1 MQEGRENCFLSYLGL
16 TGGSSQHFSI
26 KGNDRDKIPPAILQ
40 LGVQVSAMLSKSKG
54 LVRAPR
60 EWQSAEPRRE
70 GGQLCSIFAPLP
82 HSGRMG
88 ITIPR
93 NCFPGTEIVGKGG
106 VRRLGLPHTAFPWAF
121 WVRILM
127 RLLITS
133 YLCISLQDLSLDV
146 FTACTPI
153 ISFGF
158 QGNSEA
164 VRSSPPFHRRGN

>member
-1 MQEGRENCFLSYLGL
+1 MQEPRANCFLPYRGL
-16 TGGSSQHFSI
+16 TWGCISAFQHRR
-26 KGNDRDKIPPAILQ
+26 KCGDKIPPAILQ
-40 LGVQVSAMLSKSKG
+40 LGVGVSAMLSKSEG

-60 EWQSAEPRRE
+60 EGQSAELRLR
-70 GGQLCSIFAPLP
+70 GGQLCSIVAPLP
-82 HSGRMG
+82 HSGRTR

-93 NCFPGTEIVGKGG
+93 TCFPGTEIVGKGG

-127 RLLITS
+127 RLLITA

-153 ISFGF
+153 ISFAF
-158 QGNSEA
+158 QGNS
-164 VRSSPPFHRRGN
+164 VKL